1 MQRLALEKLIK
12 WKSKK
17 KHKPLILQGARQV
30 GKTWLMREF
39 GKTNFKQTIYVNF
52 EINKRVIELFKK
64 DLDIKRII
72 FGLEAE
78 FNVKIIPED
87 TLIIFDEIQE
97 LPTVITSLKY
107 FYEEMPQLYII
118 SAGSLLGVAL
128 HKGVSYPV
136 GKVETMS
143 LYPMSFKEF
152 LYALN
157 ENRLVD
163 LMEMKDFDL
172 IKTFKNK
179 LTDYLKQYFY
189 IGGMPEV
196 VEDFVIN
203 KDITTVRTIQKEIL
217 NAYQNDFSKHAP
229 KEIFSK
235 LMLIWNQIP
244 AQLSKENKKF
254 IYKDVVKNSR
264 AKDFEDAIM
273 WLIQSGLV
281 YKISRVSKPG
291 LPISAY
297 LKENIFKLFIL
308 DTGLLCAKS
317 GLEPKEIIDGDKLF
331 TEFKGAL
338 AEQYVLQQLKNIE
351 DLEIAYWA
359 NDDTGIAEID
369 FLVQYKGQLIPME
382 VKSKTNLKA
391 KSLKSYREK
400 FKPKFAIRTSLS
412 DYKQTDNLIDLP
424 LYCIEES
431 KSEIE

>member
-1 MQRLALEKLIK
+1 
-12 WKSKK
+12 
-17 KHKPLILQGARQV
+17 
-30 GKTWLMREF
+30 
-39 GKTNFKQTIYVNF
+39 
-52 EINKRVIELFKK
+52 
-64 DLDIKRII
+64 
-72 FGLEAE
+72 
-78 FNVKIIPED
+78 
-87 TLIIFDEIQE
+87 
-97 LPTVITSLKY
+97 
-107 FYEEMPQLYII
+107 
-118 SAGSLLGVAL
+118 
-128 HKGVSYPV
+128 
-136 GKVETMS
+136 MS

-317 GLEPKEIIDGDKLF
+317 GLEPKVIIDGDKLF

-338 AEQYVLQQLKNIE
+338 TEQYVLQQLKNIE

-359 NDDTGIAEID
+359 NDDTGVAEID

-431 KSEIE
+431 KHEIK